1 MMQRHLKIVTLLVLC
16 GVIAL
21 SAAAFGGQGATS
33 VKGSAAATIA
43 PPARVEVAQA
53 APLSWLARTLRL
65 QLGIWFGVQIDPPV
79 TRGGKPAV
87 TTPAEDGP
95 VKSQSGSTNRIEIG
109 VAYDTGGA
117 GAEK

>member
-1 MMQRHLKIVTLLVLC
+1 MMQRPLKIITLLVLC

-21 SAAAFGGQGATS
+21 SAAAFGGQGATTAAS
-33 VKGSAAATIA
+33 PAAAKVTA
-43 PPARVEVAQA
+43 PATVETETA
-53 APLSWLARTLRL
+53 APLGWLTKALRI

-95 VKSQSGSTNRIEIG
+95 AKSQTDPNNPKLWQTLSDNGGEG
-109 VAYDTGGA
+109 VY
-117 GAEK
+117 